1 MPNSE
6 VKETLC
12 NRCAHR
18 EICIYKQDYINILKA
33 IENATVTQD
42 TPDGITSKKVIH
54 YDFISGISVSCKY
67 YSCKWSKENPREA
80 LHSELIT
87 GKLKGEENECTVR

>member
-12 NRCAHR
+12 TRCAHR
-18 EICIYKQDYINILKA
+18 EVCIYKQDYIDILNA
-33 IENATVTQD
+33 VENATLTRN
-42 TPDGITSKKVIH
+42 TPDEIASKKVTQ

-67 YSCKWSKENPREA
+67 YSCKW
-80 LHSELIT
+80 
-87 GKLKGEENECTVR
+87 

>member
-12 NRCAHR
+12 TRCAHQ
-18 EICIYKQDYINILKA
+18 EVCTYKQDYLDILKA
-33 IENATVTQD
+33 VKNAAVIRD

-54 YDFISGISVSCKY
+54 YDLVSGISVSCKY
-67 YSCKWSKENPREA
+67 YSCRWW
-80 LHSELIT
+80 
-87 GKLKGEENECTVR
+87 

>member
-12 NRCAHR
+12 TRCAHR
-18 EICIYKQDYINILKA
+18 EVCIYKQVYIDILKA
-33 IENATVTQD
+33 VENATVTQD
-42 TPDGITSKKVIH
+42 TPDGITSKKVTQ

-67 YSCKWSKENPREA
+67 YSCKW
-80 LHSELIT
+80 
-87 GKLKGEENECTVR
+87 

>member
-12 NRCAHR
+12 TRCAHR
-18 EICIYKQDYINILKA
+18 EVCIYKRDYIDILKA

-42 TPDGITSKKVIH
+42 TPDGITSKKITQ
-54 YDFISGISVSCKY
+54 YDFISGISVGCKY
-67 YSCKWSKENPREA
+67 YACKW
-80 LHSELIT
+80 
-87 GKLKGEENECTVR
+87 